1 MARYTGPSCRL
12 CRVEQKKLF
21 LKGSRCKSDKC
32 PINRKALPPGKAPKS
47 RPGKQSEYAIQLREK
62 QKLKRSYGLMET
74 QFRNTFEKALRMPGK
89 TGENLFILLERR
101 VDNVVYRM
109 HFATSRAQARQIVL
123 HGHVAVNGKRVN
135 VPSFLVKAGDSITLL
150 PSGKKMNLVKDALQE
165 YGRSGVVPWLDVDPD
180 TMAGKLNSF
189 PHRQDI
195 TDMADIREQLVVEL
209 YSK

>member
-1 MARYTGPSCRL
+1 MARYIGPTCRL

-47 RPGKQSEYAIQLREK
+47 RPAKQSEYAIQLREK
-62 QKLKRSYGLMET
+62 QRLKRSYGLMEA
-74 QFRNTFEKALRMPGK
+74 QFRKTFEEALREPGK
-89 TGENLFILLERR
+89 TGENLFALLERR
-101 VDNVVYRM
+101 LDNVVYRLR
-109 HFATSRAQARQIVL
+109 FASSRAQARQLVL
-123 HGHVAVNGKRVN
+123 HGHIIVNGKRVN
-135 VPSFLVKAGDSITLL
+135 VPSFEVKPGDAVTVHE
-150 PSGKKMNLVKDALQE
+150 SGKKMAAVKDALQE
-165 YGRSGVVPWLDVDPD
+165 YGRSGIMPWLEVDPD
-180 TMAGKLNSF
+180 TMAGKFNSI

>member
-1 MARYTGPSCRL
+1 MARYIGPTCRL

-47 RPGKQSEYAIQLREK
+47 RPAKQSEYAIQLREK
-62 QKLKRSYGLMET
+62 QRLKRSYGLMEA
-74 QFRNTFEKALRMPGK
+74 QFRKTFEEALREPGK
-89 TGENLFILLERR
+89 TGENLFALLERR
-101 VDNVVYRM
+101 LDNVVYRLR
-109 HFATSRAQARQIVL
+109 FASSRAQARQLVL
-123 HGHVAVNGKRVN
+123 HGHILVNGKRVN
-135 VPSFLVKAGDSITLL
+135 VPSFEVKPGDAVTVHE
-150 PSGKKMNLVKDALQE
+150 SGKKMAVVKDALQE
-165 YGRSGVVPWLDVDPD
+165 YGRSGVMPWLEVEPD
-180 TMAGKLNSF
+180 SMVGKFNSI

>member
-12 CRVEQKKLF
+12 CRTEQKKLF

-47 RPGKQSEYAIQLREK
+47 RPAKQSEYAIQLREK
-62 QKLKRSYGLMET
+62 QRLKRTYGLMET
-74 QFRNTFEKALRMPGK
+74 QFHNTFEKALRMPGK

-101 VDNVVYRM
+101 LDTVVYRM
-109 HFATSRAQARQIVL
+109 RFAATRAQARQIVL
-123 HGHVAVNGKRVN
+123 HGHIAVNGKRVN
-135 VPSFLVKAGDSITLL
+135 VPSFLVKPGDDVTVLA
-150 PSGKKMNLVKDALQE
+150 SGKKMLSVKDSLQE
-165 YGRSGVVPWLDVDPD
+165 IGRAGVMPGLSVDPD
-180 TMAGKLNSF
+180 NMAGKFNSL

>member
-12 CRVEQKKLF
+12 CRTEQKKLF

-32 PINRKALPPGKAPKS
+32 PINRKRLPPGKAPRS
-47 RPGKQSEYAIQLREK
+47 RQGKQSEYAIQLREK
-62 QKLKRSYGLMET
+62 QRLKRSYGLMET

-89 TGENLFILLERR
+89 TGENLFALLERR
-101 VDNVVYRM
+101 LDTVVYRLR
-109 HFATSRAQARQIVL
+109 FSVSRAQARQLVL
-123 HGHVAVNGKRVN
+123 HGHVAVNGKRVDI
-135 VPSFLVKAGDSITLL
+135 PSFTVKVGDAITVLA
-150 PSGKKMNLVKDALQE
+150 SGKKMNLVKDALQE
-165 YGRSGVVPWLDVDPD
+165 VGRSGVAPWLEVNPD
-180 TMAGKLNSF
+180 NMSGRFAAV